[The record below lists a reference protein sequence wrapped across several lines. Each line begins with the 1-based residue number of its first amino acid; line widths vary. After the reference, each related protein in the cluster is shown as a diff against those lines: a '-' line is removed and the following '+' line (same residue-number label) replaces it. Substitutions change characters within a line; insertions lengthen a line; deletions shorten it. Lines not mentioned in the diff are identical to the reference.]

1 MDFTSEID
9 TDGVSERGFT
19 LDGVPGVLWQPAGPP
34 LGGRPLVLLG
44 HGGGGSSRTVEE
56 RARRCVVRY
65 GYAAVALDAPG
76 HGERP
81 RSAQDERFVT
91 EIGELLAARRPIS
104 AWVARHTAALA
115 ERAVPEWVAVL
126 DALQG
131 PDALHGPDTP
141 GRPDAPDAPYG
152 PVGFWG
158 LSLGSVVGI
167 PLAAAEPRIT
177 AAVFGLT
184 GHTAQTEA
192 AERVGVPLEFV
203 LQWDDELVP
212 REGALALFGA
222 FGSREKTLH
231 ANPGGHLEVPDF
243 EVEASEGFLVRHLGI
258 PE

>member
-1 MDFTSEID
+1 MHFTSE
-9 TDGVSERGFT
+9 TSSDGVTRRGFT
-19 LDGVPGVLWQPAGPP
+19 LEGVPGVLWQPDGPP

-44 HGGGGSSRTVEE
+44 HGGGGDKLTVAE

-65 GYAAVALDAPG
+65 GFAALSLDAPG
-76 HGERP
+76 HGDRP

-126 DALQG
+126 DAL
-131 PDALHGPDTP
+131 DALDEPDVLGGP
-141 GRPDAPDAPYG
+141 GRRLG

-167 PLAAAEPRIT
+167 PLTAAEPRIV

-212 REGALALFGA
+212 REGSLALFGA

-243 EVEASEGFLVRHLGI
+243 ELEASERFLVRHLGI